1 MHRSEGT
8 GGFAEALVVGGGN
21 ARLERIAV
29 LMDWSRVEALLAPIH
44 AHRTGQPAFRPLSL
58 FKVLLLEGWYGLS
71 DPAMEEALGDR
82 LSFRRFCGLPLDEA
96 VPDHSTIS
104 RFRSLLSRDGLIEQ
118 LFDEVVRQLDAH
130 GLVVKAGTMVDA
142 TLIASAAAEPP
153 RQRGGGR
160 SVVDPDAAWQ
170 KHASGK
176 AWFGYKLHV
185 GVDRHSL
192 IVRRARLTPA
202 NVAEVEHG
210 HDLVSGD
217 EAAVWADKGYVGPG
231 HFTNWAPAFA
241 GESRSESVERAYT
254 FCRRSGGIFR
264 KPAENRHFRNLA
276 RALHCYE
283 QPSGNASAGRADAA
297 PRSRV
302 GPSAPG
308 SRRARRTPNDQAAFT
323 RPASVSSCD
332 SSPLSYIS
340 IMMSD
345 PPTNSPLT

>member
-1 MHRSEGT
+1 MHRAEGT

-21 ARLERIAV
+21 ARLERIGV

-44 AHRTGQPAFRPLSL
+44 AHRTGRPAFRPLSL

-160 SVVDPDAAWQ
+160 SMVDPDAAWQ

-192 IVRRARLTPA
+192 IVRRALLTPA
-202 NVAEVEHG
+202 NIAEVEHG

-217 EAAVWADKGYVGPG
+217 EAAVWADKGYVGP
-231 HFTNWAPAFA
+231 
-241 GESRSESVERAYT
+241 RLRA
-254 FCRRSGGIFR
+254 R
-264 KPAENRHFRNLA
+264 LA
-276 RALHCYE
+276 RDGIRDRT
-283 QPSGNASAGRADAA
+283 QQRAQ
-297 PRSRV
+297 R
-302 GPSAPG
+302 GH
-308 SRRARRTPNDQAAFT
+308 
-323 RPASVSSCD
+323 
-332 SSPLSYIS
+332 
-340 IMMSD
+340 
-345 PPTNSPLT
+345 PLTPRQKHRNALIGRVRGRIEGVFGTLKRSYGLRRMRFLGLARNRCATLLTLIAWNLNRAVARA